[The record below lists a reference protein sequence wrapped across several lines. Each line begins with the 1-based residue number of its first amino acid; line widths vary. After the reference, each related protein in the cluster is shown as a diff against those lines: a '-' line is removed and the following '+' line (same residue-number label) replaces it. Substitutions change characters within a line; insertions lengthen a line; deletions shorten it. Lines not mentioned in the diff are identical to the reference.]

1 MFYVSYMLRIMKK
14 LQKIGITGE
23 TVWEFLEDVFVHQDK
38 SIKVARLFDCDSH
51 QEFDDI
57 FIVCFKFCM
66 E

>member
-1 MFYVSYMLRIMKK
+1 MKK